1 MNRTRALTEGAI
13 LASLYAVLFLITLYI
28 PILSTF
34 TVFLLSLPFIIYTV
48 RHGFKKSLLL
58 VATTIVLSVILGS
71 LASINVPI
79 LFGSVGIVLGHLYRK
94 KSSTFTLLIGATL
107 AYLANFILIY
117 VVSILFLDINLS
129 TLTKESIEET
139 IRMTE
144 SISGVIGGDVEDAV
158 EQLESLLK
166 IIPYLLPA
174 LFIILSVIFAF
185 ITIVVSNLFLKRLK
199 VDLPEWKPFRY
210 WSFPKSIIWYYLA
223 TILIYLTDPEQ
234 GSALFIVTM
243 NLYLVLEIILA
254 VQGLAFIYF
263 YFWKKNKGKTI
274 PVLITIS
281 LFIIPIGFYVVR
293 ILGIIDLGFDLRNRI
308 KA

>member
-1 MNRTRALTEGAI
+1 VNQTRALTEGAI

-28 PILSTF
+28 PILSAF
-34 TVFLLSLPFIIYTV
+34 TIFLLSLPFIIYTV
-48 RHGFKKSLLL
+48 RYGFRKSLLL
-58 VATTIVLSVILGS
+58 VGTTIVLSVILGS

-144 SISGVIGGDVEDAV
+144 SISGVVGGDVEDAV

-166 IIPYLLPA
+166 VIPYLLPA
-174 LFIILSVIFAF
+174 LFTILSVIFAF

-199 VDLPEWKPFRY
+199 VDLPNWKPFRY